1 MKTVR
6 FHLDPMPPFR
16 LDLTVWALRRRASNI
31 VDGWDGTTW
40 RRTLRIRNGVVR
52 VGATQTQPSIAPRLR
67 VEVSAPARIRSG
79 ASTGPL
85 RIPRAEISACVTRML
100 GLDRDLAPFYRMA
113 KERRVERDS
122 RELSALVECM
132 RGFKPPVFPTVFEG
146 VVNAIAC
153 QQLSLVVGIS
163 LLGRLT
169 ESFGR
174 PSRPE
179 TWAIPDGARQE
190 LDGGPPLRAFPEA
203 EDLAV
208 ARIPALREM
217 GFSTAKAEAIV
228 GVARAIASGGL
239 DLEALRGLNDETA
252 TDRLLALRGIGRWSA
267 AYILLRSLGRLAVF
281 PQEDSGAR
289 EKLQRLLRM
298 RTPPEW
304 DRIAK
309 LLRPWHPFAGLLY
322 YHLLLGN
329 LAEKG
334 HIA

>member
-1 MKTVR
+1 MHPGTMPSMKTVR

-31 VDGWDGTTW
+31 IDRWDGSTW
-40 RRTLRIRNGVVR
+40 RRTLRIRNAVVQ
-52 VGATQTQPSIAPRLR
+52 VAATQVRPPDAPRLK
-67 VEVSAPARIRSG
+67 VEVSAPES
-79 ASTGPL
+79 L

-100 GLDRDLAPFYRMA
+100 GLERDLTPFYRMA
-113 KERRVERDS
+113 HARRVERDS
-122 RELSALVECM
+122 RELSALVERM

-153 QQLSLVVGIS
+153 QQLSLAVGIS

-169 ESFGR
+169 EAYGR
-174 PSRPE
+174 TLRPRS
-179 TWAIPDGARQE
+179 WAIPNGALQGP
-190 LDGGPPLRAFPEA
+190 DGGTTPRAFPEA
-203 EDLAV
+203 EDLAD

-239 DLEALRGLNDETA
+239 DLENLRGLDDETA
-252 TDRLLALRGIGRWSA
+252 AERLLALRGIGRWSA